1 VLAGLLVT
9 TACSDSGDGESA
21 STQNAARSTAPV
33 DVEPSSTDLPACDDA
48 PHAAVFDLSSLSTG
62 TQEIGNWLAD
72 INYDMVVRPGAV
84 ELVNA
89 FRVRGYRII
98 YLTALAS
105 NSTIGP
111 QGAALSAEIA
121 RWQQRHGFPTGDG
134 THLIMWDQVN
144 FADAN
149 TYRIDAMVRLSL
161 DGVALDFGYTDDE
174 NDVLAFRN
182 AGMPVER
189 IFTVQG
195 SAGTPGTAGV
205 RQQDWIAHKAQVV
218 DPLPPICQL

>member
-9 TACSDSGDGESA
+9 TACSDSGDGDSA
-21 STQNAARSTAPV
+21 STQNAARPGAPS
-33 DVEPSSTDLPACDDA
+33 DVETASTDLPACDDA
-48 PHAAVFDLSSLSTG
+48 PHAAVFDLSSLSSG
-62 TQEIGNWLAD
+62 TQEIGRWLAD

-98 YLTALAS
+98 YISALAS

-121 RWQQRHGFPTGDG
+121 GWQQRHGFPTGDG
-134 THLIMWDQVN
+134 THLIMWDQAN

-205 RQQDWIAHKAQVV
+205 RQQDWIAHKAQFV